1 MDVEA
6 TLRTFVEERF
16 LAPKGKKGVS
26 NDESLLDGGL
36 VDSTGIFEVV
46 GFLENTFAIHVDDVE
61 IVPEHFDSINTLAA
75 FVRSKRAG

>member
-16 LAPKGKKGVS
+16 LAPKGKKVS

-46 GFLENTFAIHVDDVE
+46 GFLEKNFAIHVDDVE